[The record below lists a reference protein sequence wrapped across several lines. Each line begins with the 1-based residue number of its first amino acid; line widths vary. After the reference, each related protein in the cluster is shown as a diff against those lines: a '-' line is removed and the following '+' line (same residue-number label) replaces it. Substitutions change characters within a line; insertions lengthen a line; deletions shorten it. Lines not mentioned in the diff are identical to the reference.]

1 MEDAFPRNRHE
12 RRRHLAMLRKG
23 KVADKCGVVSRTI
36 DRWSS
41 DPAYAHLE
49 FPKPVQLGDNSV
61 AWFEDEVDGWLLRRA
76 ERSRS

>member
-1 MEDAFPRNRHE
+1 MDNTSPISRHG
-12 RRRHLAMLRKG
+12 RRQIAMLRKR
-23 KVADKCGVVSRTI
+23 KTAQKCGVVSRTI

-61 AWFEDEVDGWLLRRA
+61 AWFEDEIDGWLLRRA